1 MALIVAIR
9 ASGFNFHGGNTGSNP
24 VGDAKSFQQLTIVL
38 LLYIGTKKAQLVPAT
53 RMRIIE
59 ESVFSH

>member
-24 VGDAKSFQQLTIVL
+24 VGDAKPFQQLTVFI
-38 LLYIGTKKAQLVPAT
+38 LLYIGTKKAQVVPSA
-53 RMRIIE
+53 RMHYIE
-59 ESVFSH
+59 EPMFSH